1 MIPEPQGLAWKRGGL
16 PAWKGD
22 AVVSD
27 PNGGGSPGR
36 QALVALWLV
45 VAVVL
50 TIMPAGAQTPDPIED
65 EPVDRTESP
74 PDIQGIDDDGSPFF
88 FGEIVVVDEGGEP
101 PSGTTDVLDAAAIQ
115 AAGVVTIGQ
124 ALELLPGVSMS
135 VGGRN
140 EQKVWVRGYDQSNV
154 LLLVDGVPIS
164 DPYYGDLDLGQ
175 LPIFDV
181 ARVSVTR
188 GAASPLYG
196 PNGLGGVI
204 NITTMQGGPAN
215 RIAGGLRLTSE
226 RTAVA
231 HASIGGGDLLSW
243 YFGLGGETSDGWP
256 MAGGFEETPFQDG
269 GVRVNS
275 DLRQA
280 TAMGRVG
287 WKIPDAGTLYAS
299 LRFIDAEKGIPFHT
313 TEPVGFIKFARF
325 PEWRQTTLALG
336 YEHEF
341 ARGQLR
347 AQVYGHGFENTL
359 EVFADPEL
367 EILRLESSFSDRVY
381 GGYVQG
387 EWGLGG
393 GHRLGTALHLR
404 QDRHLKTERY
414 PDGSEDP
421 SESYRAWTWSLSAE
435 DRWRIDERNSLIAS
449 LALEGLDVIHAE
461 SLREADGD
469 PALMDDARP
478 SETLLSP
485 QIEFRRVLGAD
496 WTGSVALYHRG
507 RFPTMRQLY
516 GTDPP
521 NPDLGPQRTT
531 GLDFGGA
538 FSPSAALILEGT
550 LFLNRV
556 TDLIT
561 REGRDFPYRNQD
573 EAEIRGIELRLRGE
587 SGVFEYSAGWTG
599 LDHRFTNSSEGFE
612 EIPFVPDHQI
622 ELLGVVHLGRRV
634 DLRGVWLATGR
645 RVAYNGGERLEL
657 DGYSVLDL
665 GITGR
670 VGVFE
675 LTLQIDNVLDA
686 AVEMEPGYPLPG
698 RRVWVGCRFVLNP

>member
-1 MIPEPQGLAWKRGGL
+1 LVVLWLGAAVALTIL
-16 PAWKGD
+16 PAE
-22 AVVSD
+22 
-27 PNGGGSPGR
+27 
-36 QALVALWLV
+36 
-45 VAVVL
+45 
-50 TIMPAGAQTPDPIED
+50 AQTPDPVGD
-65 EPVDRTESP
+65 ETIDRTE
-74 PDIQGIDDDGSPFF
+74 DIPAARGADDDGSPFF
-88 FGEIVVVDEGGEP
+88 FGEIVVLDSDEEP
-101 PSGTTDVLDAAAIQ
+101 SSGTTDILDAAAIQ
-115 AAGVVTIGQ
+115 AAGVATIGQ
-124 ALELLPGVSMS
+124 ALELLPGVSLS
-135 VGGRN
+135 IGGRD
-140 EQKVWVRGYDQSNV
+140 EQKVWVRGYEQSNV

-204 NITTMQGGPAN
+204 NITTVQGGPSK
-215 RIAGGLRLTSE
+215 RVAGDLRLTSE

-231 HASIGGGDLLSW
+231 HASAGGGDLLSW
-243 YFGLGGETSDGWP
+243 YFGLGAETSDGWP
-256 MAGGFEETPFQDG
+256 MAGGFEATPYQEG

-275 DLRQA
+275 DLRRA
-280 TAMGRVG
+280 TVMGRVG
-287 WKIPDAGTLYAS
+287 WKIPEAGTLYAS

-313 TEPVGFIKFARF
+313 TEPAGFIKFARF

-336 YEHEF
+336 YEDDF
-341 ARGQLR
+341 ARGQIR
-347 AQVYGHGFENTL
+347 AQVYGHGFDNTL
-359 EVFADPEL
+359 EAFADPEL
-367 EILRLESSFSDRVY
+367 EILQLESSFSDRVY

-387 EWGLGG
+387 EWDLGG
-393 GHRLGTALHLR
+393 GHRLGSAVHLR

-435 DRWRIDERNSLIAS
+435 DRWRIDNRNSLVGS

-461 SLREADGD
+461 SLREIGGG
-469 PALMDDARP
+469 PAPVDDARP
-478 SETLLSP
+478 SETLWSP
-485 QIEFRRVLGAD
+485 QIEYRRVLGPG
-496 WTGSVALYHRG
+496 WTASFALYRRG

-531 GLDFGGA
+531 GLDLGA
-538 FSPSAALILEGT
+538 GFSPSSALNLEGT
-550 LFLNRV
+550 VFLNRV
-556 TDLIT
+556 ADLIT

-573 EAEIRGIELRLRGE
+573 EAEIRGVELRFRGKT
-587 SGVFEYSAGWTG
+587 GVFDYSASWTG
-599 LDHRFTNSSEGFE
+599 LDHGFTSSSEGFE

-645 RVAYNGGERLEL
+645 RVAYDRGERIEL
-657 DGYSVLDL
+657 DSYSLLDL
-665 GITGR
+665 GLTGR
-670 VGVFE
+670 VGGAE
-675 LTLQIDNVLDA
+675 LTLQLDNVLDA

-698 RRVWVGCRFVLNP
+698 RRVWIGCRFGVDL

>member
-1 MIPEPQGLAWKRGGL
+1 MRKRGGL

-22 AVVSD
+22 EVSSEG
-27 PNGGGSPGR
+27 NGGGIPVR
-36 QALVALWLV
+36 WVWVVLWLV
-45 VAVVL
+45 LAVVFPAS
-50 TIMPAGAQTPDPIED
+50 PAGAENPDPVAD
-65 EPVDRTESP
+65 EPAGSAEGSP
-74 PDIQGIDDDGSPFF
+74 ETDGAQREGSPFF
-88 FGEIVVVDEGGEP
+88 FGEIVVVDEDEEP
-101 PSGTTDVLDAAAIQ
+101 SSGTTDILDAAAIQ

-140 EQKVWVRGYDQSNV
+140 EQKVWVRGYEQSNV

-164 DPYYGDLDLGQ
+164 DPYFGDLDLGQ

-204 NITTMQGGPAN
+204 NVTTMQGGPST
-215 RIAGGLRLTSE
+215 RIAGDFRLTGE

-231 HASIGGGDLLSW
+231 HAGVGGGDRLSW
-243 YFGLGGETSDGWP
+243 YFGLGAETSNGWP
-256 MAGGFEETPFQDG
+256 MAGGFDETPFEDG

-275 DLRQA
+275 DLSRA

-313 TEPVGFIKFARF
+313 SEPVGFIKFARF

-336 YEHEF
+336 YEHDF

-347 AQVYGHGFENTL
+347 GQIYGHGFENTL
-359 EVFADPEL
+359 EVFADPGL
-367 EILRLESSFSDRVY
+367 ETVRLESSFSDRVY
-381 GGYVQG
+381 GGYVQS
-387 EWGLGG
+387 EWNLGG
-393 GHRLGTALHLR
+393 GHLLGSALHLR
-404 QDRHLKTERY
+404 QDRHLKTERF
-414 PDGSEDP
+414 PDGSADP
-421 SESYRAWTWSLSAE
+421 SESCRAWTWSLSAE
-435 DRWRIDERNSLIAS
+435 DRWRINRRTMLIGS

-461 SLREADGD
+461 SLRTIDGD
-469 PALMDDARP
+469 PTPVDDVRP
-478 SETLLSP
+478 SETRLSP
-485 QIEFRRVLGAD
+485 QIEFRRVLGPD
-496 WTGSVALYHRG
+496 WTASIALYRRG

-531 GLDFGGA
+531 GFDLGA
-538 FSPSAALILEGT
+538 EFSASSTLILEGT
-550 LFLNRV
+550 VFFNRV
-556 TDLIT
+556 ADLIT

-573 EAEIRGIELRLRGE
+573 EAEIRGVELRLRGE
-587 SGVFEYSAGWTG
+587 TKVVEYSASWTG
-599 LDHRFTNSSEGFE
+599 LDHHFTSSSEGFE
-612 EIPFVPDHQI
+612 EIPFVPENQI

-634 DLRGVWLATGR
+634 DLRGTWLATGR
-645 RVAYNGGERLEL
+645 RVAYNRGERIEL
-657 DGYSVLDL
+657 DGYSLLDL
-665 GITGR
+665 GLAGR
-670 VGVFE
+670 IGVAE
-675 LTLQIDNVLDA
+675 LSLQIDNVFDA

-698 RRVWVGCRFVLNP
+698 RRVWIGCRFVINP

>member
-1 MIPEPQGLAWKRGGL
+1 MSSKA
-16 PAWKGD
+16 
-22 AVVSD
+22 
-27 PNGGGSPGR
+27 NGGVSPGR
-36 QALVALWLV
+36 RSLVVLWLV
-45 VAVVL
+45 AAVAL
-50 TIMPAGAQTPDPIED
+50 ATLPAGAQEPDPIED
-65 EPVDRTESP
+65 EPVDRPEDTSEAHEV
-74 PDIQGIDDDGSPFF
+74 DDEGSPFF
-88 FGEIVVVDEGGEP
+88 FGEIVVVDGDGEP
-101 PSGTTDVLDAAAIQ
+101 SSGTTDILDAAAIQ
-115 AAGVVTIGQ
+115 AAGAVTIGR

-135 VGGRN
+135 VGGRD
-140 EQKVWVRGYDQSNV
+140 EQKVWVRGYEQSNV

-196 PNGLGGVI
+196 PNGLAGVI
-204 NITTMQGGPAN
+204 NITTMQGGPSN
-215 RIAGGLRLTSE
+215 RIAGDLRLTSE

-231 HASIGGGDLLSW
+231 HAGAGGGDLLSW

-256 MAGGFEETPFQDG
+256 MAGGFAATPFEDG

-275 DLRQA
+275 DVRRA

-287 WKIPDAGTLYAS
+287 WKIPAAGTLYAS

-325 PEWRQTTLALG
+325 PEWRQTTLAVG
-336 YEHEF
+336 YEDDL
-341 ARGQLR
+341 ARGRIR
-347 AQVYGHGFENTL
+347 AQLYGHGFENVL

-367 EILRLESSFSDRVY
+367 ETLRLESSFSDRVY

-387 EWGLGG
+387 EWALGG
-393 GHRLGTALHLR
+393 GHRLGSAVHLR
-404 QDRHLKTERY
+404 GDRHRKTERY

-435 DRWRIDERNSLIAS
+435 DRWRIDERNSIIGS
-449 LALEGLDVIHAE
+449 LALEGLDVVRAE
-461 SLREADGD
+461 SLRVIGGD
-469 PALMDDARP
+469 PEPVQDSRP

-485 QIEFRRVLGAD
+485 QIEFRRFLGSG
-496 WTGSVALYHRG
+496 WTASVALYRRG

-531 GLDFGGA
+531 GLDLGGA
-538 FSPSAALILEGT
+538 YSSSPALTLEGT
-550 LFLNRV
+550 VFINRV
-556 TDLIT
+556 ADLIT

-573 EAEIRGIELRLRGE
+573 EAEIRGVELRLRGAA
-587 SGVFEYSAGWTG
+587 GIVDYSAAWTG
-599 LDHRFTNSSEGFE
+599 LDHGFTSSSEGFE

-634 DLRGVWLATGR
+634 DLRGVWLATGG
-645 RVAYNGGERLEL
+645 RVAYDRGERIEL
-657 DGYSVLDL
+657 DSYSLL
-665 GITGR
+665 GLGLTARI
-670 VGVFE
+670 GVAE
-675 LTLQIDNVLDA
+675 LSLEIDNALDA

-698 RRVWVGCRFVLNP
+698 RRIWIGCRFVVNP